1 MEISRSRSALKTSPD
16 GGWRRLK
23 PNFHPKAFLSLKRNV
38 KLGLIARTRILVV
51 LEMAPAKVKEIADAS
66 KLSYKAVAHH
76 LRLLEVEKVTTR
88 KGNRPY
94 VWQLTGAGQQR
105 LSNTTAH

>member
-1 MEISRSRSALKTSPD
+1 M
-16 GGWRRLK
+16 K
-23 PNFHPKAFLSLKRNV
+23 PNFHPKAFLLQKRNV
-38 KLGLIARTRILVV
+38 KPGLIARTRILVV
-51 LEMAPAKVKEIADAS
+51 LEKTPAKAKEIGDAS
-66 KLSYKAVAHH
+66 KLSYKAVTHH

-105 LSNTTAH
+105 LDNTTAH